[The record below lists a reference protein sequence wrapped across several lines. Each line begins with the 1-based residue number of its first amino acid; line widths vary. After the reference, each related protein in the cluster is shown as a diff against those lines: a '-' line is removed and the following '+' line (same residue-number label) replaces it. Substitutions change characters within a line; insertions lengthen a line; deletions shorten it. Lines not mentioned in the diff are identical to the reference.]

1 MQNASRFTG
10 YDRNAGKRWR
20 REDISQ
26 LRMLVRKGTPLRLIS
41 LRLGRPD
48 AAIRS
53 KARALNLTLE
63 TGDRIVAPAPARTLT
78 RRTTPAPIGAATRQL
93 ELFGVS

>member
-1 MQNASRFTG
+1 MQNAPRFTG

-20 REDISQ
+20 REDIAQ
-26 LRMLVRKGTPLRLIS
+26 LRTLVRKGTSLRLIS

-63 TGDRIVAPAPARTLT
+63 PGDRVVAPAPARTLI
-78 RRTTPAPIGAATRQL
+78 RRTTPPPVGVATRQL
-93 ELFGVS
+93 ELFGVR